1 MNTSRTKIVMI
12 ACCLSLMLLNAC
24 FVAKKTVYVQD
35 MTEDSLYR
43 VKSNPE
49 LKIQKGDKL
58 NILVTA
64 KDPELSV
71 PFNGVSYVIDAESR
85 TLSNDQ
91 KMSGQNYIVDQEGNI
106 HFPILGELH
115 VDRLTLDQVQQL
127 IAGKLVS
134 DKLITDPIVKVS
146 ILNFKIIVSGAVRQE
161 IVLDVPDGR
170 LSILEAITKA
180 GGLGVN
186 AAPDRV
192 TVIREEEGMRFRT
205 VNNIESQE
213 IFDSPVY
220 YLKQNDIVYVEPK
233 SGENTPREERKWRLM
248 GTVLGSL
255 TLILSVI
262 NLIQ

>member
-1 MNTSRTKIVMI
+1 MI
-12 ACCLSLMLLNAC
+12 ACCASLMLLNAC
-24 FVAKKTVYVQD
+24 FVSKKTVYVQD
-35 MTEDSLYR
+35 MTADSLYR
-43 VKSNPE
+43 VKNNSE

-58 NILVTA
+58 NILVTS

-71 PFNGVSYVIDAESR
+71 PFNGGSYVIDAESKS
-85 TLSNDQ
+85 LSNDQ
-91 KMSGQNYIVDQEGNI
+91 KISGQNYLVDQQGNI
-106 HFPILGELH
+106 HFPILGEIQ
-115 VDRLTLDQVQQL
+115 VDKLTLDQVQQL
-127 IAGKLVS
+127 IVGKLIA
-134 DKLITDPIVKVS
+134 DKLISDPIVKAS

-161 IVLDVPDGR
+161 VVLDVPDGR

-192 TVIREEEGMRFRT
+192 TVIREEDGMRFRT
-205 VNNIESQE
+205 INDIESQE

-233 SGENTPREERKWRLM
+233 SGENTPREERKWRLT

-262 NLIQ
+262 NLLQ